1 MNDPFGR
8 GDRTIILPDPGGR
21 RRPQDAPL
29 APLPTPAPAP
39 QPFPAAAPQAV
50 QRPPADDDD
59 WATSDLR
66 ARAAAA
72 AQAAQAPA
80 GERQR
85 ALVLKRDLV
94 VAPNA
99 NPYLRAAGPLL
110 LLLGRL
116 KVQLSQASFSNL
128 MEQVA
133 ASIDDF
139 ERDARGAG
147 VTPEQMRAAKYIVCA
162 TADDIVQN
170 IPTDERHVWTQYSM
184 LSRFFGE
191 RVGGVRF
198 FEELERAKVDPSGNY
213 HLLELI
219 HACLGLGFQGIHRTS
234 GGGASNLQAI
244 QRNLYELLRRT
255 RQVSREASPRWQGQP
270 IPPETRRWQ
279 LPLWAVTAC
288 VAALLVGFFLL
299 LRAMLTTGAEAAATA
314 LVTVHPTTE
323 LAIQRAV
330 YKPPPPPPPPPP
342 ASPAGR
348 LQDLLKPEIAERT
361 IEVIEAGNQITIRIA
376 AALFAPADAAVRPA
390 FRGLLQRLAAI
401 LERGQGSIK
410 VVGHTDVIPI
420 KTVRFPSNFELSK
433 ERAQAVAAIVKAGL
447 TKGDR
452 VEVEGRGADVPVAP
466 NTTPEG
472 RARNRRV
479 DLVVP
484 RDSVLVMVPALP
496 GAPAAGARAP

>member
-21 RRPQDAPL
+21 RRSQDGP
-29 APLPTPAPAP
+29 PGPAP
-39 QPFPAAAPQAV
+39 QPFPAARPQVPDRPAPS
-50 QRPPADDDD
+50 ADDGDE
-59 WATSDLR
+59 WANSDLR

-72 AQAAQAPA
+72 QAVEPPPD
-80 GERQR
+80 ERRR

-99 NPYLRAAGPLL
+99 NPFLRAAGPLL

-116 KVQLSQASFSNL
+116 RVQLSQASFSNL

-139 ERDARGAG
+139 ERDARSAG
-147 VTPEQMRAAKYIVCA
+147 VTPEQMRSAKYVVCA

-191 RVGGVRF
+191 RVGGVRV

-234 GGGASNLQAI
+234 GGGAANLQAI

-255 RQVSREASPRWQGQP
+255 RQVSREVSPRWQGQP
-270 IPPETRRWQ
+270 VPPETRRWQ
-279 LPLWAVTAC
+279 LPLWAVTAF

-299 LRAMLTTGAEAAATA
+299 LRAMLTTGAEAAANA
-314 LVTVHPTTE
+314 LVTVHPTSE

-348 LQDLLKPEIAERT
+348 LQDLLKPEIADKT
-361 IEVIEAGNQITIRIA
+361 IEVIESGNQITIRIA
-376 AALFAPADAAVRPA
+376 AALFPPADASVKPA
-390 FRGLLQRLAAI
+390 FRALVQRLASI
-401 LERGQGSIK
+401 LERGQGGVK
-410 VVGHTDVIPI
+410 VVGHTDIFPI
-420 KTVRFPSNFELSK
+420 KTVRFPSNFELSR
-433 ERAQAVAAIVKAGL
+433 ERAQAVAAIIKAGL
-447 TKGDR
+447 TKADR
-452 VEVEGRGADVPVAP
+452 VEVEGKGADVPIAP
-466 NTTPEG
+466 NATPEG

-479 DLVVP
+479 DIVVP
-484 RDSVLVMVPALP
+484 RDAVLVMVPGTTASGTTGP
-496 GAPAAGARAP
+496 GTRAP

>member
-21 RRPQDAPL
+21 RRPQEPPL
-29 APLPTPAPAP
+29 APAPAP

-59 WATSDLR
+59 WATSDLG

-72 AQAAQAPA
+72 QAVPPPA

-147 VTPEQMRAAKYIVCA
+147 VTPEQMRAAKYVVCA

-234 GGGASNLQAI
+234 GGGAAALQAI

-255 RQVSREASPRWQGQP
+255 RPVSREVSPRWQGQP
-270 IPPETRRWQ
+270 IPPETQRWQ
-279 LPLWAVTAC
+279 LPLWAVSAC

-330 YKPPPPPPPPPP
+330 YRPPPPPPPPPP

-348 LQDLLKPEIAERT
+348 LQDLLKAEIADKS

-376 AALFAPADAAVRPA
+376 AALFPPADAAVKPA

-401 LERGQGSIK
+401 LERGQGPIR
-410 VVGHTDVIPI
+410 VVGHTDAIPI
-420 KTVRFPSNFELSK
+420 KTVRFPSNFALSR
-433 ERAQAVAAIVKAGL
+433 ERAQAVAAILTAGL

-452 VEVEGRGADVPVAP
+452 VEVEGKGADVPVAP
-466 NTTPEG
+466 NTSPEG

-484 RDSVLVMVPALP
+484 RESLRVAMPA
-496 GAPAAGARAP
+496 APAAAGGAP